1 METNTYLFFGYPKQE
16 KYQITIS
23 IPEGYVVA
31 SVPAPIKIAT
41 VQNVG
46 LFVFNVLQRE
56 RNTNFLYRRNKQ
68 LVSSDFYEVLKDFF
82 HQMNKQNEKI
92 VLTKV

>member
-1 METNTYLFFGYPKQE
+1 MPIYFGYPKQE

-41 VQNVG
+41 D
-46 LFVFNVLQRE
+46 
-56 RNTNFLYRRNKQ
+56 K
-68 LVSSDFYEVLKDFF
+68 
-82 HQMNKQNEKI
+82 M
-92 VLTKV
+92 

>member
-1 METNTYLFFGYPKQE
+1 MPIYFGYPKQE

-46 LFVFNVLQRE
+46 LFVFNVLPEGKRIQISFTE
-56 RNTNFLYRRNKQ
+56 EINET

-82 HQMNKQNEKI
+82 HQMINKQNEKI